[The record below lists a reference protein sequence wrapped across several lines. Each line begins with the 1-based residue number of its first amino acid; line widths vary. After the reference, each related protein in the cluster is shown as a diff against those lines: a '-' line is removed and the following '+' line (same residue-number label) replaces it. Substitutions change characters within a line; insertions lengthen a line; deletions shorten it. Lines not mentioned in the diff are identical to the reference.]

1 MGAPGFEE
9 KSSISLFNKNPPPE
23 YIAIEGP
30 IGVGKTS
37 LSKRLAESFNHE
49 LLLEK
54 SEENPFLDRFYKEP
68 KQYALSTQLFFLLQR
83 AQQLQELRQE
93 DMFQPLRIADFLI
106 DKDQLFAKENLDPD
120 EYALY
125 LNVYNH
131 LTVDAP
137 TPNLVIYLQAP
148 TDVLL
153 DRIRKRGIYSEQLIE
168 RDYLENLNNAY
179 TEFFHYYD
187 KAPLLIVNTS
197 EINLV
202 TNDEDYQ
209 RLIRY
214 VASRPA
220 GTNFFNP
227 NLSLI

>member
-1 MGAPGFEE
+1 MMPN
-9 KSSISLFNKNPPPE
+9 KSPPR

-37 LSKRLAESFNHE
+37 LSRRLADSFNYE
-49 LLLEK
+49 LVLEK
-54 SEENPFLDRFYKEP
+54 SEENPFLDRFYKDP
-68 KQYALSTQLFFLLQR
+68 RQYALSTQLFFLLQR

-106 DKDQLFAKENLDPD
+106 DKDKLFAKEVLDTD
-120 EYALY
+120 EYTLY
-125 LNVYNH
+125 LNVFKH
-131 LTVDAP
+131 LTVDARV
-137 TPNLVIYLQAP
+137 PNLVIYLQAP
-148 TDVLL
+148 TDILL
-153 DRIRKRGIYSEQLIE
+153 HRIQQRGIPSEQLIE
-168 RDYLENLNNAY
+168 RGYLENLNNAY
-179 TEFFHYYD
+179 TEFFHYYN

-209 RLIRY
+209 RLISY
-214 VASRPA
+214 VASNPT

>member
-1 MGAPGFEE
+1 MMP
-9 KSSISLFNKNPPPE
+9 NKPPPR

-37 LSKRLAESFNHE
+37 LSKRLADSFNYE

-83 AQQLQELRQE
+83 AQQLQDLRQE

-120 EYALY
+120 EYTLY
-125 LNVYNH
+125 LNVFKH

-137 TPNLVIYLQAP
+137 VPSLVIYLQ
-148 TDVLL
+148 
-153 DRIRKRGIYSEQLIE
+153 K
-168 RDYLENLNNAY
+168 
-179 TEFFHYYD
+179 
-187 KAPLLIVNTS
+187 
-197 EINLV
+197 
-202 TNDEDYQ
+202 
-209 RLIRY
+209 
-214 VASRPA
+214 
-220 GTNFFNP
+220 
-227 NLSLI
+227 

>member
-1 MGAPGFEE
+1 MMSN
-9 KSSISLFNKNPPPE
+9 KSPPR

-37 LSKRLAESFNHE
+37 LSRRLADSFNYE

-68 KQYALSTQLFFLLQR
+68 RQYALSTQLFFLLQR

-106 DKDQLFAKENLDPD
+106 DKDQLFAKEVLDPD
-120 EYALY
+120 EYTLY
-125 LNVYNH
+125 LNVFKH
-131 LTVDAP
+131 LTVDARV
-137 TPNLVIYLQAP
+137 PNLVIYLQAP

-153 DRIRKRGIYSEQLIE
+153 NRIKKRGIPSEQLIE
-168 RDYLENLNNAY
+168 RGYLENLNNAY
-179 TEFFHYYD
+179 TEFFYYYN
-187 KAPLLIVNTS
+187 KAPLLIINTS
-197 EINLV
+197 EINLI

-209 RLIRY
+209 RLISY
-214 VASRPA
+214 VASNPT

-227 NLSLI
+227 SLSLI

>member
-1 MGAPGFEE
+1 MMP
-9 KSSISLFNKNPPPE
+9 NKNPPPE

-153 DRIRKRGIYSEQLIE
+153 DRIRKRGIHSEQLIE

>member
-1 MGAPGFEE
+1 MMP
-9 KSSISLFNKNPPPE
+9 NKNPPPE

-187 KAPLLIVNTS
+187 KTPLLIINTS
-197 EINLV
+197 EIKLV
-202 TNDEDYQ
+202 TNDEDYR
-209 RLIRY
+209 RLIRH

>member
-1 MGAPGFEE
+1 MMP
-9 KSSISLFNKNPPPE
+9 NKPPPR

-37 LSKRLAESFNHE
+37 LSKRLADSFNYE

-83 AQQLQELRQE
+83 AQQLQDLRQE

-120 EYALY
+120 EYTLY
-125 LNVYNH
+125 LDVFKH

-153 DRIRKRGIYSEQLIE
+153 NRIQKRGIPSEQLIE
-168 RDYLENLNNAY
+168 YSYLENLNNTY

-187 KAPLLIVNTS
+187 KAPLLIINTS
-197 EINLV
+197 EVNLV
-202 TNDEDYQ
+202 TNNEDYE

-214 VASRPA
+214 VASSPA

-227 NLSLI
+227 SHSLI

>member
-1 MGAPGFEE
+1 MMP
-9 KSSISLFNKNPPPE
+9 NKNPPPE

-153 DRIRKRGIYSEQLIE
+153 DRIRKRGIHSEQLIE

-187 KAPLLIVNTS
+187 KAPLLIINTS

>member
-1 MGAPGFEE
+1 MVKETMGYTQTTPR
-9 KSSISLFNKNPPPE
+9 

-37 LSKRLAESFNHE
+37 LSKRLAYSFNYE

-54 SEENPFLDRFYKEP
+54 SEQNPFLERFYKEP
-68 KQYALSTQLFFLLQR
+68 KRHALSTQLFFLFQR
-83 AQQLQELRQE
+83 VQQIQELRQE
-93 DMFQPLRIADFLI
+93 DMFQPVRIADFLI
-106 DKDQLFAKENLDPD
+106 EKDQLFAKENLDTD

-125 LNVYNH
+125 MNVFRH

-153 DRIRKRGIYSEQLIE
+153 DRIKTRGISSEQYIE
-168 RDYLENLNNAY
+168 LGYLDNLNHAY

-187 KAPLLIVNTS
+187 KSPLLIVNTS

-202 TNDEDYQ
+202 ANEEDYQ
-209 RLIRY
+209 QLVDYIK
-214 VASRPA
+214 SNPT
-220 GTNFFNP
+220 GTNFL
-227 NLSLI
+227 NLNRSLL

>member
-1 MGAPGFEE
+1 MMPN
-9 KSSISLFNKNPPPE
+9 KSPPR

-37 LSKRLAESFNHE
+37 LSKRLAGSFNYK

-83 AQQLQELRQE
+83 AQQLQEVRQE
-93 DMFQPLRIADFLI
+93 DMFQPLQIADFLI

-120 EYALY
+120 EYTLY
-125 LNVYNH
+125 LNVFKH

-137 TPNLVIYLQAP
+137 VPSLVIYLQAP

-153 DRIRKRGIYSEQLIE
+153 DRIQKRGIPSEQLIE
-168 RDYLENLNNAY
+168 RIYLENLNSAY

-187 KAPLLIVNTS
+187 RTPLLIINTS

-202 TNDEDYQ
+202 TDNEDYE
-209 RLIRY
+209 RLVRY
-214 VASRPA
+214 IASNPA

-227 NLSLI
+227 SLSLI